1 MSLHAFQKTGAFTS
15 HSPKMPFTNKHGGE
29 GVNVLRCGGTGY
41 VNTGRYTSV
50 RKNGLLHTTKED
62 RLALVMSKR
71 TRHRTHTISF

>member
-41 VNTGRYTSV
+41 VNSRT
-50 RKNGLLHTTKED
+50 LH
-62 RLALVMSKR
+62 
-71 TRHRTHTISF
+71 ISEEEWTVTYNKGE